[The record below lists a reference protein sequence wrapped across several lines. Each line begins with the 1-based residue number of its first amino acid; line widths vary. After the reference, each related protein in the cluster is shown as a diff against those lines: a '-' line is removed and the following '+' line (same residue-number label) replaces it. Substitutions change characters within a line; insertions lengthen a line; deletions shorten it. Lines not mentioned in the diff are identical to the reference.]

1 VNRDEKIRV
10 LQQQIADARNGD
22 PEDFE
27 LWQQR
32 TEVVVRNVLGDANP
46 LYINFQRIP
55 YSLRMYSLET
65 PRSAHEEARVKGVRK
80 AISLLQAAILEVE
93 MSGGA
98 PEPSPGSV
106 AAGSAVFIVH
116 GHDEAR
122 KHEVARLVRALT
134 GNEPIILHERANEG
148 RTIIEK
154 FEDHAAAT
162 GYAIV
167 LGTADDVGRPM
178 DEGNDQLRSRPRQN
192 VVFELGF
199 FFGALGR
206 AKVALLHE
214 ESVERP
220 SDTDGIIRIPID
232 SAGGWKMLIARELDA
247 AGIGVDWT
255 ALR

>member
-1 VNRDEKIRV
+1 VNRDERIRV
-10 LQQQIADARNGD
+10 LNQQIADARNGS

-32 TEVVVRNVLGDANP
+32 TEVVLRNVLGDANP
-46 LYINFQRIP
+46 LYANFERIP
-55 YSLRMYSLET
+55 YALRMYSVNT
-65 PRSAHEEARVKGVRK
+65 PNSRHEEARTNGVRR
-80 AISLLQAAILEVE
+80 AISVLQAAILEVE

-122 KHEVARLVRALT
+122 MHEVARLVQALT
-134 GNEPIILHERANEG
+134 GNEPVILHERANEG

-154 FEDHAAAT
+154 FEDHAAMT
-162 GYAIV
+162 GYAVV
-167 LGTADDVGRPM
+167 LGTADDVGRSV
-178 DEGNDQLRSRPRQN
+178 DEGNDQLRARPRQN

-206 AKVALLHE
+206 SKVALLHE

-220 SDTDGIIRIPID
+220 SDTDGIVRIPLD
-232 SAGGWKMLIARELDA
+232 PAGGWKMLLARELDA